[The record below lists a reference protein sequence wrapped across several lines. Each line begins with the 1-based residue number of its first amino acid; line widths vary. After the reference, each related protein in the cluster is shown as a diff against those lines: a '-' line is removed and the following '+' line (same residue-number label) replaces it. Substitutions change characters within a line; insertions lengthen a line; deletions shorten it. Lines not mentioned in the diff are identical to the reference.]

1 MQDALYGPPPH
12 RLEPGQAPGV
22 DPWFRARPDLLFA
35 LAAAFA
41 RGTERAWNPA
51 AATHDDDPADL
62 EAWEEGADPFRV
74 FHALM
79 DADEHRWDIFL
90 RDLAAYYPPPGA
102 PVQEED
108 ARRRLQRV
116 LLAHTRRQASIARVL
131 VEVVRATLDPA
142 GPRRRALDSMRKNIL
157 TALEREYPDLVRLT
171 VPGADRPLALAELP
185 SHLAGL
191 HRAARAVERSTAA
204 APAAP
209 ASRGRA
215 ASPPP
220 TSSAAT
226 AAPAAAAEIHR
237 LSEELVSAQRAARLA
252 AAAEADQRTRAERAE
267 AAHAQLLHQHL
278 AADVDDAPAAPTRQ
292 LAGLRILLVG
302 GEEGTLPA
310 LRAAVEAHGAT
321 LIHEDRSARTAASRT
336 SSVDLVVVKTRTL
349 SHNVYETVRS
359 AAAQAR
365 VPILH
370 WLGRSPETLMATLLQ
385 LPERAGDPS

>member
-1 MQDALYGPPPH
+1 M
-12 RLEPGQAPGV
+12 
-22 DPWFRARPDLLFA
+22 DPWFRDRPDLLFA

-51 AATHDDDPADL
+51 AAAPDADPADQ

-74 FHALM
+74 FQLLM
-79 DADEHRWDIFL
+79 DADEHRWGIFL
-90 RDLAAYYPPPGA
+90 RDLAGYYPPPGA

-116 LLAHTRRQASIARVL
+116 LLAHTRRQATLARVL

-157 TALEREYPDLVRLT
+157 AALEREYPDLVRLT
-171 VPGADRPLALAELP
+171 VPGADRPLAIAELP
-185 SHLAGL
+185 SHLAEL
-191 HRAARAVERSTAA
+191 HRAARAAQRGTGA

-215 ASPPP
+215 DSPPSPPP
-220 TSSAAT
+220 DAT
-226 AAPAAAAEIHR
+226 AAAAATAEIHR
-237 LSEELVSAQRAARLA
+237 LSAELAAAQRAARLA
-252 AAAEADQRTRAERAE
+252 AAAEADQRSRAERAE

-278 AADVDDAPAAPTRQ
+278 AADDDAPGAPTRQ

-310 LRAAVEAHGAT
+310 LRAAVESRGAT

-336 SSVDLVVVKTRTL
+336 SSVDLVVVKTRSL

-359 AAAQAR
+359 AAAQAG

>member
-1 MQDALYGPPPH
+1 
-12 RLEPGQAPGV
+12 V

-51 AATHDDDPADL
+51 AASHGEDPADL

-90 RDLAAYYPPPGA
+90 RDLAAYYPPPA
-102 PVQEED
+102 TPVQEED

-116 LLAHTRRQASIARVL
+116 LLAHARRQASIARVL
-131 VEVVRATLDPA
+131 VEAVRATLDPA

-171 VPGADRPLALAELP
+171 VPGADRPLAIAELP

-191 HRAARAVERSTAA
+191 HRAARLVQHGTGAAPAAPGSRAGAASPPPPAAA
-204 APAAP
+204 APAA
-209 ASRGRA
+209 
-215 ASPPP
+215 
-220 TSSAAT
+220 T
-226 AAPAAAAEIHR
+226 AEIHR
-237 LSEELVSAQRAARLA
+237 LSEELVAAQRAARLA
-252 AAAEADQRTRAERAE
+252 AAAEADQRARAERAE
-267 AAHAQLLHQHL
+267 TAHAQLLHQHL

-302 GEEGTLPA
+302 GEEGTLPG

-336 SSVDLVVVKTRTL
+336 SSVDLVVVKTRSL

-359 AAAQAR
+359 AAARAG
-365 VPILH
+365 VPVLH
-370 WLGRSPETLMATLLQ
+370 WLGRSPETFLATLLQ
-385 LPERAGDPS
+385 LPERAADPS